1 MGLGEARYGFIQI
14 YKSYIEER
22 RLIYLIM
29 EIILEI
35 SLMLMILLMGIK
47 ILDKPAFANHEWDS
61 KNPDPST
68 SKAPWCIYNIE
79 IAIL

>member
-14 YKSYIEER
+14 YKKLHWKER

-35 SLMLMILLMGIK
+35 SIMLDDIVDGVLK
-47 ILDKPAFANHEWDS
+47 ILDKPASANQEWDS

-68 SKAPWCIYNIE
+68 SKAPWVY
-79 IAIL
+79 L